1 MPKAENIHIIGS
13 LGLLIVAHNSL
24 LNMQSVSNV
33 IIELKNNP
41 FFQEEYSVL
50 IDIRNAD
57 TNLTIEEIEDLS
69 SFVYENLNGIE
80 VKKFAIIATESQTN
94 KTVHFVRNY
103 KHSSKYQ
110 VFSTLEA
117 ALFWLKV
124 PQDRKSQIEIK
135 LNYLHK

>member
-1 MPKAENIHIIGS
+1 MPKAENIHIIES
-13 LGLLIVAHNSL
+13 LRLLIVAHNSL
-24 LNMQSVSNV
+24 LNQQSVGNV
-33 IIELKNNP
+33 IAELKTNP
-41 FFQEEYSVL
+41 FFTEDYFVL

-57 TNLTIEEIEDLS
+57 TKLTIEEIEDLS
-69 SFVYENLNGIE
+69 SFVYKNIDGTGL
-80 VKKFAIIATESQTN
+80 KKFAILATKSQTN

-117 ALFWLKV
+117 ALFWLKI

-135 LNYLHK
+135 LDYLHK